1 MNRLGFCFGYGA
13 SGEDGIG
20 ASGATSINDLDLTVR
35 RTVEPAADGDLVVE
49 LRSADEDSRAEVT
62 VHLDEHEARALA
74 SALSRATSSTTCAF
88 PAPVDPKTD

>member
-1 MNRLGFCFGYGA
+1 MNRLGFVFGSGEAAEDGLGA
-13 SGEDGIG
+13 SGGQSVD
-20 ASGATSINDLDLTVR
+20 DLDLTVR
-35 RTVEPAADGDLVVE
+35 QTTEPAADGDVFVE

>member
-1 MNRLGFCFGYGA
+1 MNRLGFCFGDGDAGA
-13 SGEDGIG
+13 DGIG

-35 RTVEPAADGDLVVE
+35 RTVEPAADGDLFVE
-49 LRSADEDSRAEVT
+49 LRSADEDTRAEVS